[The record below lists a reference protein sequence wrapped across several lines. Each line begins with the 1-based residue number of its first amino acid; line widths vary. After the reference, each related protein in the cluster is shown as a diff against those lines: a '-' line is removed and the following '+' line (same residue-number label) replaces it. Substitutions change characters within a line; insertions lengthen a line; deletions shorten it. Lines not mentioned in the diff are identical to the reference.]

1 MFQLSIFR
9 VSCPLPILQWQYQGT
24 SPDERFLRL
33 RGHISASIDI
43 GFLDS
48 NGETVFTISWD
59 WSIKK
64 YHQTKYHGQTIYV
77 KITSIPIIK
86 YLSSLNLK
94 SGKQMC
100 IFITIESGQISSTM
114 FWTTLDKG
122 HKHHVEHINIYIY
135 IYLYTLSIIKP
146 CLITVTGQSVKVK
159 TGFPSYIHL

>member
-94 SGKQMC
+94 SENKC
-100 IFITIESGQISSTM
+100 VFSSPSN
-114 FWTTLDKG
+114 LDKYLQLCF
-122 HKHHVEHINIYIY
+122 EPRWTRDTNIMSNISIYIY